1 VRRNGAVLA
10 EVGPET
16 RSLADDPPL
25 GQLVTYQVTAFGP
38 GGESPGS
45 ATNSIALSGG
55 AGSSV
60 QQNSV
65 QQNIVSGVGAGAGGV
80 VQSNVNAGSGGSS
93 SQLNSISVR

>member
-1 VRRNGAVLA
+1 
-10 EVGPET
+10 
-16 RSLADDPPL
+16 
-25 GQLVTYQVTAFGP
+25 
-38 GGESPGS
+38 
-45 ATNSIALSGG
+45 
-55 AGSSV
+55 V